1 MKSLNELCLTILYV
15 LSKKSLTGYDLC
27 KSPEVSVL
35 REASYQQVYRECKSL
50 HTNGYLEFKTVFQP
64 GKPSKKIYS
73 ITELGLGSINNSDR
87 NLTTE
92 LQPLRSS
99 EAVQAMLGN
108 AGHLKAQIAVLDGEI
123 EQLKFKAEEDALDV
137 ILRLAIRHKLEV
149 RQSQL
154 RFCQR
159 ALSELSFVS

>member
-1 MKSLNELCLTILYV
+1 
-15 LSKKSLTGYDLC
+15 
-27 KSPEVSVL
+27 
-35 REASYQQVYRECKSL
+35 
-50 HTNGYLEFKTVFQP
+50 
-64 GKPSKKIYS
+64 
-73 ITELGLGSINNSDR
+73 
-87 NLTTE
+87 
-92 LQPLRSS
+92 
-99 EAVQAMLGN
+99 MLGN